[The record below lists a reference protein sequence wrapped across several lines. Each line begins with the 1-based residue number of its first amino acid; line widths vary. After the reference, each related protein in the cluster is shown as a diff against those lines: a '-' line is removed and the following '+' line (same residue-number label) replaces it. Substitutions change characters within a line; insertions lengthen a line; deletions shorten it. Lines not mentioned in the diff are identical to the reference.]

1 LYHGARDCRLDR
13 FPCSGVSVGER
24 GRWRATQPG
33 NAIGTGLTHMRRC
46 CSSSKPAAAI
56 AAGVSRAVWHPPN
69 ARPKHPVHSPLA
81 ERERRPV
88 RQDVLVE
95 AQLTAGAQHASQL
108 GQRSG
113 TVHRTRQ
120 ATAASNDTSS
130 TQEGHRRADC
140 VPHPQVGATRAWS
153 PPDAF
158 ASGWLV
164 NPRVIGAKPSM
175 NRKPAPRSRLGDCTS
190 PTATSDLLRST
201 AALSVG
207 ACSGTDRC

>member
-1 LYHGARDCRLDR
+1 VDRHSLPAWRQRRRPCRRRRSRRLCHGARDCRLDR

-108 GQRSG
+108 GQRTCLVRHGAQDQTSDG
-113 TVHRTRQ
+113 GIERHIF
-120 ATAASNDTSS
+120 DT
-130 TQEGHRRADC
+130 G
-140 VPHPQVGATRAWS
+140 G
-153 PPDAF
+153 PP
-158 ASGWLV
+158 
-164 NPRVIGAKPSM
+164 P
-175 NRKPAPRSRLGDCTS
+175 SRLRAP
-190 PTATSDLLRST
+190 PTGGSNSRVESA
-201 AALSVG
+201 
-207 ACSGTDRC
+207 